1 MFYNNDYEKFIK
13 NIQGFSEDLYSRGL
27 RKGTKF
33 GAKEIRSVA
42 GNKDD
47 GLITFKEL
55 EKLEPRVASEFKTIL
70 QIVEGTKKPEVK
82 LRIYRRK
89 LAGESNK

>member
-1 MFYNNDYEKFIK
+1 MGD
-13 NIQGFSEDLYSRGL
+13 
-27 RKGTKF
+27 
-33 GAKEIRSVA
+33 
-42 GNKDD
+42 
-47 GLITFKEL
+47 
-55 EKLEPRVASEFKTIL
+55 KLKTIR